1 MRIALVDPLSY
12 TPPYD
17 DELAGALARRGH
29 EVELLTSEYLHGE
42 APTPEGYR
50 RREVFLPISSRLL
63 RRAPRAR
70 ARLALKAAEYLPS
83 VRRLLRCIEELDPDV
98 VHLQWLPRP
107 ELDVRWVRRLVR
119 RRPTVLTAHDVVPR
133 REQALPAWRRA
144 LVLVDRVV
152 VHSHRALGQLG
163 ELGVEPE
170 RIERIPHPVFE
181 PAAPPG
187 PPHGRTL
194 LFFGLLRAY
203 KGLDVLVRAL
213 PRIPDVR
220 LVVAGDPFDP
230 VEPAQALAAE
240 VGVADR
246 IEWRLGFLSEDQ
258 VAELMT
264 DAAVVV
270 LPYRRLDS
278 SGVLATA
285 IGYRRPVVVSD
296 VGSLGE
302 IVREFG
308 AGLVVPPGD
317 EAALGDACAGLL
329 ADEGA
334 LTRAYE
340 GAARA
345 ASELTWE
352 ASAQEHER
360 IYGEIRGT
368 NRRGL

>member
-1 MRIALVDPLSY
+1 MRIAVVDPLSY

-17 DELAGALARRGH
+17 HELAAALARRGH
-29 EVELLTSEYLHGE
+29 EVELLTSAYLHGV
-42 APTPEGYR
+42 APVPVGYR
-50 RREVFLPISSRLL
+50 RREVFLPISTRLL
-63 RRAPRAR
+63 RGAPRAR

-83 VRRLLRCIEELDPDV
+83 IGRLLRCVKELDPDV

-107 ELDVRWVRRLVR
+107 EVDVRWVRRLGR

-133 REQALPAWRRA
+133 RDQALPAWRRA

-152 VHSHRALGQLG
+152 AHSHRAVSQLK

-170 RIERIPHPVFE
+170 RIALIPHPVFE
-181 PAAPPG
+181 AAAPPG
-187 PPHGRTL
+187 PPHGHTL
-194 LFFGLLRAY
+194 LFFGLLRSY

-213 PRIPDVR
+213 PRIPHAK

-230 VEPAQALAAE
+230 VEPVQALATE
-240 VGVADR
+240 LGVADR
-246 IEWRLGFLSEDQ
+246 IEWRLGFVPENE
-258 VAELMT
+258 VAELMAG
-264 DAAVVV
+264 AAVVV

-317 EAALGDACAGLL
+317 EAALGDACARLL
-329 ADEGA
+329 ADDAA

-340 GAARA
+340 GAAKA
-345 ASELTWE
+345 ASTLTWE

-360 IYGEIRGT
+360 VYEEIRGT